1 MFSGGAIALHLT
13 IMLVHSAA
21 ENAGAAS
28 FIGLLYGPIFPGCL
42 GLAIDVL
49 PATVHMVA
57 MALMYVFSFSSA
69 LHL

>member
-1 MFSGGAIALHLT
+1 MLSGGAIALHLT
-13 IMLVHSAA
+13 IMLVRSAA

-42 GLAIDVL
+42 GLATDVL

-57 MALMYVFSFSSA
+57 MALMYVFSFFTPP
-69 LHL
+69 HL